1 MLGQGC
7 SQAFE
12 DAWALGRAIGE
23 HGATPEALQAYQSVR
38 VPLAGAVQEASLGM
52 FRDMMQGKRGKSEY
66 EVNSELGFTRR
77 EFEPLR
83 AVTVAAN

>member
-1 MLGQGC
+1 VPLCG
-7 SQAFE
+7 A
-12 DAWALGRAIGE
+12 GE